1 RLRYIQALLL
11 ASGQSGRGDAGNS
24 VVSPVNLLQLK
35 LPIASWKDAGAVADY
50 FLDVLFPGE
59 GKANLAVYR
68 TAAINFLN
76 TADNGTT
83 SSAFSG
89 LTVSS
94 VAGSVYDTRVRGMV
108 SMLMTSPR

>member
-1 RLRYIQALLL
+1 M
-11 ASGQSGRGDAGNS
+11 N
-24 VVSPVNLLQLK
+24 PVALLQLK
-35 LPIASWKDAGAVADY
+35 LPAASLRDAGAVADY
-50 FLDVLFPGE
+50 FLDLLFPSE

-83 SSAFSG
+83 ASAFSG

-94 VAGSVYDTRVRGMV
+94 VAGAVYDTRVRGMV
-108 SMLMTSPR
+108 SMLMTSHRFQEQ